1 MKFILQKNFEGELAP
16 DMSYL
21 GMEFPLLL
29 ETDMYFSEDKTIF
42 ISKYRVMF
50 GYRLHAGFIDTMDSY
65 FELDIC
71 CGIEPENY
79 TNLFNKIVSIISKNG
94 SEDPFKGIPTCSVIK
109 PYMKDDNFKKIIEE
123 LNK

>member
-1 MKFILQKNFEGELAP
+1 MNFILQKDWQGELTP

-21 GMEFPLLL
+21 GLDFPKVL

-71 CGIEPENY
+71 CGIESEDY
-79 TNLFNKIVSIISKNG
+79 SNLFNKIVSIISKNG
-94 SEDPFKGIPTCSVIK
+94 SEDPFKNIPNCSNIK
-109 PYMKDDNFKKIIEE
+109 PYMNDLSFIKIIED

>member
-1 MKFILQKNFEGELAP
+1 
-16 DMSYL
+16 MSYL
-21 GMEFPLLL
+21 GIELPNVL
-29 ETDMYFSEDKTIF
+29 ETDMYFSEDNSIF

-50 GYRLHAGFIDTMDSY
+50 GYRLHAGFIDTMGSY

-79 TNLFNKIVSIISKNG
+79 SNLFNKIVSIISKNG
-94 SEDPFKGIPTCSVIK
+94 SEDPFKDIPKWSDIK
-109 PYMKDDNFKKIIEE
+109 PYMNDLSFIKIIED